1 LNNEAGALTELGGI
15 NLSTPRRRILLHAHA
30 HSLSSMGCL
39 PPAVG
44 RQRGERSRHRVPPVS
59 LLQIRSSSSSSA
71 ADPQTHSL
79 PDPQQIRVG
88 RRSHR
93 RLSIKQSGAAAAA
106 STSNARPA
114 RLPGSYVE

>member
-44 RQRGERSRHRVPPVS
+44 RQRAQQSRHRVPPVS
-59 LLQIRSSSSSSA
+59 LLLA
-71 ADPQTHSL
+71 WKPN
-79 PDPQQIRVG
+79 PQQIRGSAAPQTTAWVVAVIVVYQLNKAARRQQHRHQMQG
-88 RRSHR
+88 RHGCQV
-93 RLSIKQSGAAAAA
+93 LC
-106 STSNARPA
+106 
-114 RLPGSYVE
+114 